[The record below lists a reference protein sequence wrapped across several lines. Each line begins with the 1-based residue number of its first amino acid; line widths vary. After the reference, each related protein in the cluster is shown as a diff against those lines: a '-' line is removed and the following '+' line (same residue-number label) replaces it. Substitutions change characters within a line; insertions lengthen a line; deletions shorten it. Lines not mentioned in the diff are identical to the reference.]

1 MLLHNA
7 TKVHVSGFLF
17 FLGGGDDPMLSLE
30 VVGWFFFRCPSFQGD
45 IPNEKVIL
53 L

>member
-17 FLGGGDDPMLSLE
+17 FWGGDDPMLSLE

>member
-7 TKVHVSGFLF
+7 TKVHVSGFF
-17 FLGGGDDPMLSLE
+17 FWGGGGNDPMLSLK
-30 VVGWFFFRCPSFQGD
+30 VVGWVFFRCPSFQGD